1 MLIGSD
7 VDAHSDSDDYHNQTM
22 MVMMLLNI
30 AMNKTAVAAALGS
43 TERIDGIRRQ
53 VSRLSDRAPSL
64 LVSSSDCYL
73 DFLLNMNGL
82 VKKEVNG

>member
-1 MLIGSD
+1 MLT
-7 VDAHSDSDDYHNQTM
+7 VTVMMMTTM

-30 AMNKTAVAAALGS
+30 AMNKTAVALGS

-73 DFLLNMNGL
+73 DLLLNMNGL
-82 VKKEVNG
+82 VMKEVNG